1 MNTMMHLAGIL
12 ATVWLAYVCFSVIG
26 GDDVKAESETV
37 ANVGQGE
44 PSICVVDAAAFAV
57 SGTLRVDG
65 DYYEY
70 SINGECR
77 PLPGGAPG
85 GDQLTL
91 GKHVSRDYAGGDA
104 VAQVARSSFPQA
116 RYLGWAF
123 IVVCLLL
130 LPALV
135 IAMKFDYLNPV
146 REDA

>member
-26 GDDVKAESETV
+26 GDDVKAQSETV
-37 ANVGQGE
+37 ANVGQGH
-44 PSICVVDAAAFAV
+44 PSICVEDAAAFAAR
-57 SGTLRVDG
+57 GTLRIDG

-70 SINGECR
+70 STDGECR
-77 PLPGGAPG
+77 PLPGGNPG

-91 GKHVSRDYAGGDA
+91 GKHVLRDYAGGDQ
-104 VAQVARSSFPQA
+104 VAQVVRSSFPQA

-123 IVVCLLL
+123 VVMSLLL

-135 IAMKFDYLNPV
+135 IAMKFDYMHPV
-146 REDA
+146 REDT